1 MYNIKNKFYLTGACA
16 HGRSYE
22 YYSESITNPKGFPST
37 PKSFLGLKTTVY
49 MGGSVLDRK

>member
-1 MYNIKNKFYLTGACA
+1 MYNVKNKFYLTGACA

-37 PKSFLGLKTTVY
+37 PKSFLGLKTMVY